1 MHLSWIRRCLQNNT
15 EAADMSTECKEA
27 IQGDQARS
35 SQDYRLNFKLA
46 EACKRDTDS
55 LCPNMCQAHQACGGQ
70 VLRCLTEKSDQIEA
84 KKCRDEVFYFK
95 KMEVSDFRNDVLLA
109 EACRDDVDELCS
121 KVKPGTRQLLPD
133 DF

>member
-1 MHLSWIRRCLQNNT
+1 
-15 EAADMSTECKEA
+15 MSTECKEA
-27 IQGDQARS
+27 LHGDQARS

-121 KVKPGTRQLLPD
+121 RVKPGTRQLLPD
-133 DF
+133 DS